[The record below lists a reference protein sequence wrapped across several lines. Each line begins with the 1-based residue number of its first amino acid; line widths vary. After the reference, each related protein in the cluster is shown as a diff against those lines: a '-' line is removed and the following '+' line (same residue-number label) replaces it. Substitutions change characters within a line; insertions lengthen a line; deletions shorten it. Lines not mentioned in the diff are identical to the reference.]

1 MKNIVYAIGYDDF
14 DNDGC
19 LYRTWSSS
27 VFETPD
33 DLKNFLRPD
42 LERTRL
48 WLEERSSDIE
58 QYLKNPEHL
67 YAFMGVALTYSAT
80 AFSPMP
86 STHLSSTEGFD
97 SKQKFITVNRIQNDN
112 ILKKELNS
120 LRIQLDSI
128 NRIFLAN
135 NWDEI
140 NEPILNMG
148 CSLIPVRS

>member
-19 LYRTWSSS
+19 LYRTCSSS
-27 VFETPD
+27 VFETLD

-48 WLEERSSDIE
+48 RLEERSSDIA
-58 QYLKNPEHL
+58 QYLKNPEKFHAL
-67 YAFMGVALTYSAT
+67 MGVELNDSDNE
-80 AFSPMP
+80 FRVMSRI
-86 STHLSSTEGFD
+86 SLSSTEGFD

>member
-1 MKNIVYAIGYDDF
+1 
-14 DNDGC
+14 
-19 LYRTWSSS
+19 
-27 VFETPD
+27 
-33 DLKNFLRPD
+33 
-42 LERTRL
+42 
-48 WLEERSSDIE
+48 
-58 QYLKNPEHL
+58 
-67 YAFMGVALTYSAT
+67 MGVELNDSDNELRVMCRI
-80 AFSPMP
+80 S
-86 STHLSSTEGFD
+86 LSSTEGFD